1 MPRAPADPRLAGRRL
16 YLVCDASFRR
26 VEEAVA
32 GGVDIVQLRDRSLAD
47 AELLVAARRMAEECR
62 ELGVPFLVNDR
73 PDIAVLARADGVHI
87 GQDDLPPAEVRRI
100 VGPGVLIGRSTHAP
114 AEIETAEGVDYIAV
128 GPVYETP
135 TKPGRSATGTELV
148 RYAAAWAPVAW
159 FAIGGLDPA
168 TVPAV
173 VAAGATRIVV
183 VRAITEAPDPRAAA
197 LALRAALGE

>member
-1 MPRAPADPRLAGRRL
+1 MPPEPADPRLSGRRL

-32 GGVDIVQLRDRSLAD
+32 GGVDIVQLRDHELAD
-47 AELLVAARRMAEECR
+47 AELLAAARRLAEECR

-73 PDIAVLARADGVHI
+73 PDIAVLAGADGVHV
-87 GQDDLPPAEVRRI
+87 GQDDLPPAEVRRV
-100 VGPGVLIGRSTHAP
+100 VGPDLLIGRSTHAP
-114 AEIETAEGVDYIAV
+114 AEIETAAGVDYIAV
-128 GPVYETP
+128 GPIHETP
-135 TKPGRSATGTELV
+135 TKPGRPATGIELV
-148 RYAAAWAPVAW
+148 RYAAAWAPVPW

-168 TVPAV
+168 TTPAV

-197 LALRAALGE
+197 LALRTALEG

>member
-1 MPRAPADPRLAGRRL
+1 M
-16 YLVCDASFRR
+16 ST
-26 VEEAVA
+26 
-32 GGVDIVQLRDRSLAD
+32 
-47 AELLVAARRMAEECR
+47 
-62 ELGVPFLVNDR
+62 
-73 PDIAVLARADGVHI
+73 
-87 GQDDLPPAEVRRI
+87 PPAEVRRI

-128 GPVYETP
+128 GPVHETP

-197 LALRAALGE
+197 RALRAALGE